1 MVVIRLVILL
11 FLVAYG
17 LGMGQYSDL
26 NGFGK
31 LVAMS
36 FFITGPL
43 LYFMPT
49 IEANL
54 RNKKNIQSI
63 ALVNIFLGWTLV
75 GWIIALIWAI
85 NEDAPAASPL
95 AQGHPIESTST
106 RICPHCAETVK
117 AEAKICK
124 HCRCELT
131 PTVTVSSEIHTPTV
145 AVSKSMSI
153 SEIGEYKKANDMYGI
168 TLNNGKFWFNEFCY
182 DKLSDAVNYAAKVK
196 AA

>member
-1 MVVIRLVILL
+1 MVVIRLVVLI
-11 FLVAYG
+11 FLAAYG

-26 NGFGK
+26 NAFGK

-36 FFITGPL
+36 FFITAPV

-75 GWIIALIWAI
+75 GWIVSLIWAI
-85 NEDAPAASPL
+85 NEDAPAVSQSTPSQPAV
-95 AQGHPIESTST
+95 STST

-131 PTVTVSSEIHTPTV
+131 PTVAVSGAPGAILE
-145 AVSKSMSI
+145 VSKSMSI
-153 SEIGEYKKANDMYGI
+153 SEIGEYKKANDLYGI